1 MGFSYTSTLNF
12 YTLKYMDFLLIIE
25 EKKLSKSDYDIIF
38 HENSEFVFHTQLFKQ
53 FWKLIFVEQVC
64 TCHKLNMEGNTSACG
79 FEVSSTGLHWKFL
92 SWLLVLVTGSWV
104 STDFQT
110 GMHNKVS

>member
-38 HENSEFVFHTQLFKQ
+38 HENSEFVFHTQLLKQ

-64 TCHKLNMEGNTSACG
+64 TCHKLNTEGNTSACG
-79 FEVSSTGLHWKFL
+79 FEVSSTGLH
-92 SWLLVLVTGSWV
+92 
-104 STDFQT
+104 
-110 GMHNKVS
+110 